1 MTGDVTLSGDLAVN
15 GGDLTTTATT
25 FNLINGNAT
34 TVNLA
39 NAATT
44 MIVGATTGTLTLRNA
59 TTAVSGVLDVTGNVN
74 VNTNKFNVT
83 ATSGDVTMA
92 GDLTVTGGQLT
103 VGTSQVVSDA
113 AGVATLQNID
123 ALDATTEATIEA
135 AIDTLSNLTSVGT
148 IGTGTWQASVIAR
161 DYGGT
166 GIDASSLSSGQL
178 LIGGAS
184 GFAKATL
191 GSSTGI
197 SITNGDGTITINNTG
212 VQSLAVGS
220 GWSGVSVNSSTGAVS
235 LSVGSGSN
243 AYGARTISTSNP
255 SGGSDGDIWYKY

>member
-1 MTGDVTLSGDLAVN
+1 MLQALIGPLTELA
-15 GGDLTTTATT
+15 GGWLKGKADAQAAAANLKLVEAEAKAT
-25 FNLINGNAT
+25 IMKS
-34 TVNLA
+34 
-39 NAATT
+39 AA
-44 MIVGATTGTLTLRNA
+44 
-59 TTAVSGVLDVTGNVN
+59 
-74 VNTNKFNVT
+74 
-83 ATSGDVTMA
+83 
-92 GDLTVTGGQLT
+92 
-103 VGTSQVVSDA
+103 GTSQVVSDSS
-113 AGVATLQNID
+113 GTATLQNID

-148 IGTGTWQASVIAR
+148 IGTGTWQASIIAR
-161 DYGGT
+161 NYGGT

-212 VQSLAVGS
+212 VQSLAVGT